1 MCQAKSINLKGE
13 ATKDT
18 RLMSATKD
26 QDEDNSEEIV
36 EMSFHYTIPGFGI
49 QTILYYYHLF
59 YNNLF
64 FNIIGSSPFPPY
76 CSKDQRVD

>member
-36 EMSFHYTIPGFGI
+36 EMSSHYTGQPSSFSFIAK
-49 QTILYYYHLF
+49 QTIASILRLLYT
-59 YNNLF
+59 
-64 FNIIGSSPFPPY
+64 S
-76 CSKDQRVD
+76 